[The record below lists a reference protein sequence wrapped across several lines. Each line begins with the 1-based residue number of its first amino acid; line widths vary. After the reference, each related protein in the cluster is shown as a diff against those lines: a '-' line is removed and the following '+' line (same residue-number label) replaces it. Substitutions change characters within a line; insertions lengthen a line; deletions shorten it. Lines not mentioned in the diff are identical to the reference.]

1 MNKKIVI
8 LGSTGSVGRQT
19 AEVAADL
26 SESYGVEVLALAAS
40 RDCERMEEQA
50 RQFKPRFVVMTD
62 ERAAADLRVRLADT
76 DVEVRSGRDAL
87 LEAAALPEADIIY
100 NSIGQ
105 SAGLEPTLSALRA
118 GKRLALANKE
128 SIVIA
133 GELVMRT
140 ARESGAQ
147 IIPVDSE
154 HSAIYQCLAA
164 GRKADVS
171 RLLLTASGGPFY
183 GMKPEQL
190 EGITPVQA
198 LAHPTWKM
206 GQKITIDSATLMNK
220 GFEVIEAMH
229 LFGVS
234 PEQIEVLIHR
244 ESIIHS
250 MVEYTDNAVIAQLS
264 LPDMRLCAQYALT
277 APERVPGLMQRLDL
291 TTLGKLTFAKPDY
304 DSFPLLAMAFDCA
317 KAGGV
322 LPAVLNAADEV
333 AVSQFLDGYIGF
345 CDIYRV
351 VEKTLAK
358 CVNIAS
364 PSLSEIKEA
373 ADAATL
379 EAAALCKSLH

>member
-1 MNKKIVI
+1 MNTKIVI

-26 SESYGVEVLALAAS
+26 GVEVIALAAS
-40 RDCERMEEQA
+40 RDIKTMETQA
-50 RQFKPRFVVMTD
+50 RRYKPRFVTMSD
-62 ERAAADLRVRLADT
+62 ERAAAELKIQLADT
-76 DVEVRSGRDAL
+76 DIDVRCGRESL
-87 LEAAALPEADIIY
+87 LESASQPDADIIF

-105 SAGLEPTLSALRA
+105 SAGLEPTLSALSA

-140 ARESGAQ
+140 AKESGGE

-164 GRKADVS
+164 GRRADVS

-183 GMKPEQL
+183 GMKPNQL
-190 EGITPVQA
+190 EAITPAQA

-229 LFGVS
+229 LFGVAPDS
-234 PEQIEVLIHR
+234 IEVLIHR

-264 LPDMRLCAQYALT
+264 LPDMRLCAQYAMT

-291 TTLGKLTFAKPDY
+291 TEIVSLTFAKPDY
-304 DSFPLLAMAFDCA
+304 ESFPLLRLAYDCA
-317 KAGGV
+317 KEGGV

-345 CDIYRV
+345 GDISRIVKRV
-351 VEKTLAK
+351 VAK
-358 CVNIAS
+358 IPNKSA
-364 PSLSEIKEA
+364 PSLSELKAASDEA
-373 ADAATL
+373 VL

>member
-1 MNKKIVI
+1 
-8 LGSTGSVGRQT
+8 
-19 AEVAADL
+19 
-26 SESYGVEVLALAAS
+26 
-40 RDCERMEEQA
+40 
-50 RQFKPRFVVMTD
+50 
-62 ERAAADLRVRLADT
+62 
-76 DVEVRSGRDAL
+76 
-87 LEAAALPEADIIY
+87 
-100 NSIGQ
+100 
-105 SAGLEPTLSALRA
+105 
-118 GKRLALANKE
+118 
-128 SIVIA
+128 
-133 GELVMRT
+133 
-140 ARESGAQ
+140 
-147 IIPVDSE
+147 
-154 HSAIYQCLAA
+154 
-164 GRKADVS
+164 
-171 RLLLTASGGPFY
+171 
-183 GMKPEQL
+183 
-190 EGITPVQA
+190 
-198 LAHPTWKM
+198 
-206 GQKITIDSATLMNK
+206 
-220 GFEVIEAMH
+220 
-229 LFGVS
+229 
-234 PEQIEVLIHR
+234 
-244 ESIIHS
+244 

-358 CVNIAS
+358 CRNIAS